1 MIIALRHNKAVK
13 AELRIFNILS
23 QLCGGCDSNG
33 LTDLLQKQNSAKE
46 SEGFN
51 AQSYNYGANNSVAHV
66 IAHRSITAG
75 LDTSYV
81 YENNNL
87 YSGGNSNGSFKN
99 GSIGTGL
106 LADYY
111 NDWDI
116 ADVFRLGIY
125 RDSWQNNGMVRLSE
139 SADEQNQLNNDENRV
154 LIVVDIRGSETLQDW
169 ICNAERI
176 YPDRV
181 LISKFVLMLFY
192 FVIKHKQ

>member
-111 NDWDI
+111 NDWDS

-139 SADEQNQLNNDENRV
+139 SADEQNQLNNDENRI

>member
-1 MIIALRHNKAVK
+1 MTV
-13 AELRIFNILS
+13 
-23 QLCGGCDSNG
+23 
-33 LTDLLQKQNSAKE
+33 LLQRQNSTKE

-51 AQSYNYGANNSVAHV
+51 VQSFNYGESDTVAHV
-66 IAHRSITAG
+66 IAHRDITAE
-75 LDTSYV
+75 LSVSDILL
-81 YENNNL
+81 NNNS
-87 YSGGNSNGSFKN
+87 YSGGNSNESFKN
-99 GSIGTGL
+99 GSIRAGL

-111 NDWDI
+111 NDWDS

-139 SADEQNQLNNDENRV
+139 SADEQNQLNNDENRI

>member
-1 MIIALRHNKAVK
+1 M
-13 AELRIFNILS
+13 
-23 QLCGGCDSNG
+23 
-33 LTDLLQKQNSAKE
+33 TDLLQKQNSAKE

-87 YSGGNSNGSFKN
+87 YSGGNSNESFKN

-111 NDWDI
+111 NDWDS

-176 YPDRV
+176 HLDRV

>member
-1 MIIALRHNKAVK
+1 M
-13 AELRIFNILS
+13 
-23 QLCGGCDSNG
+23 
-33 LTDLLQKQNSAKE
+33 TDLLQKQNSAKE

-111 NDWDI
+111 NDWDS

-139 SADEQNQLNNDENRV
+139 SADEQNQLNNDENRI

>member
-1 MIIALRHNKAVK
+1 M
-13 AELRIFNILS
+13 
-23 QLCGGCDSNG
+23 
-33 LTDLLQKQNSAKE
+33 TDLLQRQNSAKE

-81 YENNNL
+81 YENNNS
-87 YSGGNSNGSFKN
+87 YSGGNSNESFKN
-99 GSIGTGL
+99 GSIRAGL

-111 NDWDI
+111 NDWDS

-139 SADEQNQLNNDENRV
+139 AANEQDRLNNSKNRT
-154 LIVVDIRGSETLQDW
+154 VVVIGIGPGESEP
-169 ICNAERI
+169 IPA
-176 YPDRV
+176 
-181 LISKFVLMLFY
+181 SKPRTF
-192 FVIKHKQ
+192 